1 MAPIKVISF
10 LTLNH
15 NLFEYLNEVWK
26 IKWRHLVN
34 DCGSNASRFWQRE
47 NVQFI
52 EPNIWPGAVLAL
64 KF

>member
-1 MAPIKVISF
+1 
-10 LTLNH
+10 LNQ
-15 NLFEYLNEVWK
+15 VWK
-26 IKWRHLVN
+26 IKWRHFIAN
-34 DCGSNASRFWQRE
+34 DCGSKAPRFWQRE